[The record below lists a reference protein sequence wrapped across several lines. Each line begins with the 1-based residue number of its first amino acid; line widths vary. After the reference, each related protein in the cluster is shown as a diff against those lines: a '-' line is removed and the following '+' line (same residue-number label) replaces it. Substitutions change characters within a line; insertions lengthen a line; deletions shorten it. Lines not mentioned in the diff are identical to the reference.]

1 MTIVLHLQ
9 QLVLVDFRSYAQL
22 EVAFPPG
29 RVALIGPNGIGKT
42 NLLEAIAWL
51 ATMQS
56 FRGSPASAVVRE
68 TAAIARVRGE
78 LHHDR
83 RGTTID
89 AELAVRGPGRV
100 TVNGKRLA
108 RASDLLGHVRVTVFS
123 PDDLQLLKGGPSERR
138 RFVDELLVAL
148 DAHNDV
154 RLSDFERI
162 LRHRNALLRQSNG
175 RLDTTERHSLT
186 VWNDKL
192 APAADV
198 VGELRRA
205 ALTQLAPLVVE
216 AYRDISGE
224 HTALAL
230 DYHAPWMA
238 LGMAEALAAA
248 ERDDLRRGVT
258 TVGPHRD
265 EVEVLLEGLPA
276 RTHASQGEQR
286 SLALALR
293 LAQHRLVGRET
304 AVPPLL
310 LLDDVFSELD
320 RARAGAL
327 IAHLPMGQAF
337 MSSAVEIP
345 AEAEIEQVFDVG
357 PGHLVARATPS
368 GSRRSGR

>member
-1 MTIVLHLQ
+1 MTAPLHLQ
-9 QLVLVDFRSYAQL
+9 QLVLVDFRSYSHL
-22 EVAFPPG
+22 EVAFPAG
-29 RVALIGPNGIGKT
+29 RVALIGPNGVGKT
-42 NLLEAIAWL
+42 NMLEAIAWL

-56 FRGSPASAVVRE
+56 FRGSPANAVIRE
-68 TAAIARVRGE
+68 STASARVRGE
-78 LHHDR
+78 LQHDR
-83 RGTTID
+83 RVTTID
-89 AELAVRGPGRV
+89 AELALRGPGRV
-100 TVNGKRLA
+100 AVNGKRLA
-108 RASDLLGHVRVTVFS
+108 RARDLLGHVRVTVFS

-138 RFVDELLVAL
+138 GFVDELLVAL
-148 DAHNDV
+148 DAHNDL
-154 RLSDFERI
+154 RLSEFDRI
-162 LRHRNALLRQSNG
+162 LRHRNALLRQSGG
-175 RLDTTERHSLT
+175 RLDATERHSLT

-198 VGELRRA
+198 VGALRRL
-205 ALTQLAPLVVE
+205 ALEQLAPYVVE

-238 LGMAEALAAA
+238 NGMAEALAAV
-248 ERDDLRRGVT
+248 EHDDVRRGAT

-265 EVEVLLEGLPA
+265 EVDVVLEGLPA

-304 AVPPLL
+304 GMLPLL

-320 RARAGAL
+320 RARASAL
-327 IAHLPMGQAF
+327 IAHLPVGQAF

-345 AEAEIEQVFDVG
+345 AEAEIEQVFDVS
-357 PGHLVARATPS
+357 PGRLAAR
-368 GSRRSGR
+368 

>member
-1 MTIVLHLQ
+1 MTVALHLQ
-9 QLVLVDFRSYAQL
+9 QLVLVDFRSYSLL
-22 EVAFPPG
+22 EVVFPPG
-29 RVALIGPNGIGKT
+29 RVALIGPNGVGKT
-42 NLLEAIAWL
+42 NVLEAIAWL

-56 FRGSPASAVVRE
+56 FRSSPASAVVRE
-68 TAAIARVRGE
+68 TTATARVRGE

-83 RGTTID
+83 RDTTID

-108 RASDLLGHVRVTVFS
+108 RTRDLLGHVRVTVFS
-123 PDDLQLLKGGPSERR
+123 PDDLQLVKGGPSERR
-138 RFVDELLVAL
+138 GFVDELLVAL

-154 RLSDFERI
+154 RLSEFERI
-162 LRHRNALLRQSNG
+162 LRHRNALLRQSGG
-175 RLDTTERHSLT
+175 RLDATERHSLT

-198 VGELRRA
+198 VGALRRV
-205 ALTQLAPLVVE
+205 ALEQLAPLVVE

-224 HTALAL
+224 HTAMGL
-230 DYHAPWMA
+230 DYHAPWMTA
-238 LGMAEALAAA
+238 GMADALATA
-248 ERDDLRRGVT
+248 ERDDVRRGVT

-265 EVEVLLEGLPA
+265 EIEVLLEGLPA

-304 AVPPLL
+304 AMLPLL

-320 RARAGAL
+320 RARASAL
-327 IAHLPMGQAF
+327 IAHLPAGQAF

-345 AEAEIEQVFDVG
+345 AEAEIEQVFDVI
-357 PGHLVARATPS
+357 PGRVVAR
-368 GSRRSGR
+368 